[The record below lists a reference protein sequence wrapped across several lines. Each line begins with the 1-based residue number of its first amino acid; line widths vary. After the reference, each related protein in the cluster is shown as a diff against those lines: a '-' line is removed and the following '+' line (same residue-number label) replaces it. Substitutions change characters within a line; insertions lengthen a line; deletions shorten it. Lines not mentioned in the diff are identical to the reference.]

1 MVMWQDLNGGRCS
14 MGDACSNPPDAENVQ
29 KMIMKN
35 FERHYTTNRA
45 PFGLYYHAAW
55 FTQPHHKE
63 GFIQFLDEINAM
75 KDVYII
81 TNWQALQWVRDPT
94 PLSRM
99 NSFQPFQCNY
109 QVRTFGIY
117 NGGHMT
123 NWCNIFLFKFFS
135 S

>member
-14 MGDACSNPPDAENVQ
+14 MGDACSNPPEAENVT

-35 FERHYTTNRA
+35 FDRHYTTNRA

-55 FTQPHHKE
+55 FTQPHHKA
-63 GFIQFLDEINAM
+63 GFIQFLDTINAM
-75 KDVYII
+75 KDVYIV

-99 NSFQPFQCNY
+99 NSFQPFQCDY
-109 QVRTFGIY
+109 SVR
-117 NGGHMT
+117 
-123 NWCNIFLFKFFS
+123 FFCFY
-135 S
+135 